1 MRTPL
6 HTAIVE
12 ALSDLRNRFRVVH
25 NLDHG
30 GEPVAALFQLRLLE
44 TPLPEL
50 RNEHWATSARSLAD
64 LGKPVMRAISEHSES
79 VVLEDGQALLLV
91 ALRGGF
97 VVAQAAGPDEETVA
111 ACFRRLRE
119 LLPAPEPVARH
130 DVPVAF
136 WTYTPQ
142 GPVPSMRP
150 IAVPEWDEIERNY
163 SSGTREGLSSIM
175 RDFRPAH
182 GGQLILWHGPAGT
195 GKTYALRA
203 LAWEWREWCQ
213 LHYVVDPDTFFGE
226 RADYLM
232 TVLTQQTGTMGIHVV
247 GGGWSGYASTRAI
260 FHDSGEVDEDDDG
273 EGSGGKHWR
282 LLVLEDTGELLTPDA
297 KAIIGQGLSRFLNVV
312 DGLIGQGLR
321 VLVLVTT
328 NEEIRTLHPA
338 VARPG
343 RCAAD
348 IEFGPLSAEEARDWL
363 AARGVDEPP
372 ADGRLLASLYAQ
384 AEGFDPS
391 RSKASVGFAES

>member
-1 MRTPL
+1 MPNLGDRYQ
-6 HTAIVE
+6 IVQNTE
-12 ALSDLRNRFRVVH
+12 
-25 NLDHG
+25 HG
-30 GEPVAALFQLRLLE
+30 EEPPSMLFNLRLLE
-44 TPLPEL
+44 AQSAEL
-50 RNEHWATSARSLAD
+50 RSEHWATSERSLAA
-64 LGKPVMRAISEHSES
+64 LGEPLMRSISEHAES
-79 VVLEDGQALLLV
+79 VVVDLGDVILHV
-91 ALRGGF
+91 ALSGGF
-97 VVAQAAGPDEETVA
+97 VRVQAAGPDEPTVLGA
-111 ACFRRLRE
+111 VANLRE

-142 GPVPSMRP
+142 GPVPSLRP
-150 IAVPEWDEIERNY
+150 IAVPEWEEIDRNY
-163 SSGTREGLSSIM
+163 SAPTREQLASIM
-175 RDFRPAH
+175 SGFRPAH
-182 GGQLILWHGPAGT
+182 GGQLILWHGAAGT

-232 TVLTQQTGTMGIHVV
+232 SVLTQPMGQMGIHVV
-247 GGGWSGYASTRAI
+247 GGGWAGYARTRAI
-260 FHDSGEVDEDDDG
+260 FHHSNDIDEEPGEED
-273 EGSGGKHWR
+273 GSSRAKHWR

-297 KAIIGQGLSRFLNVV
+297 KSIIGQGLARFLNVV

-328 NEEIRTLHPA
+328 NEEIKSLHPA

-348 IEFGPLSAEEARDWL
+348 IEFGPLSAEEAEEWL
-363 AARGVDEPP
+363 AARGIDAPP

-384 AEGFDPS
+384 AEGPDAS
-391 RSKASVGFAES
+391 RPKASVGFADS